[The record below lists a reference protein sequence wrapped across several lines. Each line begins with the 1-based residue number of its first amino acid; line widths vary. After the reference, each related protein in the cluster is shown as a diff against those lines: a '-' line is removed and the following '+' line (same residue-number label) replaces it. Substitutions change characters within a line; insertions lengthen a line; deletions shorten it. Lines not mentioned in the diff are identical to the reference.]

1 MIDQQF
7 LLPRSLREQYYRE
20 GYWRA
25 EDLWTSFAAMAASRA
40 AATALVD
47 GDRRISFADLQRNAE
62 RFGQAL
68 RSSGVSPGD
77 VVVVHGRHC
86 IESSIAIL
94 GCAHAGTVVAL
105 LPHMFSTE
113 QIRAIL
119 DNSKARVLVALGEP
133 AEVLRALEAG
143 RGCLLAAFVAADSA
157 ATHDAFEKSWS
168 RFLALGDSLNSPH
181 QPSGPED
188 LALLMFSSGTTGEPK
203 GVMHSANT
211 IRFAVETY
219 ARYQSIEP
227 SDISLVVT
235 AFGFIGSSV
244 LGTHLTYL
252 RGCCTILQRSWSAEE
267 TLALIE
273 KHGVTHFLLMPT
285 HAADLLA
292 CPRLERTNC
301 ASVSRGVVAG
311 INEAQRLASRVR
323 LCVRPYPMYGMS
335 ESPAHVTGGTA
346 DELEQLR
353 TTEGKPLPGTELLI
367 CDDEDRPLPP
377 GTQGNILV
385 RGPNRFLGYY
395 HNEALNRSALTADGF
410 FRTGDVGF
418 VDAAGFMT
426 FVTRSKD
433 IVRRGGVTIT
443 PADIEAVLRPHPRI
457 ADVAVI
463 GLPDQRLGE
472 RACACV
478 ITRDGQDI
486 SLQELTDFLQAKAFA
501 RYLWPES
508 VVTCESFPRTPSLK
522 VQKNELRKQ
531 VLARAERKLTQP
543 TFTSRPVPKFPI
555 RRSSLE

>member
-1 MIDQQF
+1 MTDERF
-7 LLPRSLREQYYRE
+7 LVPHSLREQYYRE
-20 GYWRA
+20 GYWRD
-25 EDLWTSFAAMAASRA
+25 EDLWTSFATIAKSRA
-40 AATALVD
+40 VATALVD
-47 GDRRISFADLQRNAE
+47 GDRRITFADLRRDAE
-62 RFGQAL
+62 RFGQSL
-68 RSSGVSPGD
+68 RSIGVGAGD

-94 GCAHAGTVVAL
+94 GCAHAGAVVAL

-119 DNSKARVLVALGEP
+119 DNSNARVVVALGES
-133 AEVLRALEAG
+133 AEVARAAEAV
-143 RGCLLAAFVAADSA
+143 RGWPLAAFIVADYA
-157 ATHDAFEKSWS
+157 ATGEVLAKTWS
-168 RFLALGDSLNSPH
+168 RFLTSADSLTSPH
-181 QPSGPED
+181 HPSAPDD

-219 ARYQSIEP
+219 ARYQSVDS

-244 LGTHLTYL
+244 LGTYLTYL
-252 RGCCTILQRSWSAEE
+252 RGCCTILQRSWNADE

-301 ASVSRGVVAG
+301 SSVSRGVVAG
-311 INEAQRLASRVR
+311 INEAQRLASRAR
-323 LCVRPYPMYGMS
+323 LCARPYPMYGMS
-335 ESPAHVTGGTA
+335 ESPGHVTGGTA
-346 DELEQLR
+346 DDIEHLR

-367 CDDEDRPLPP
+367 CDDDDRPLPP
-377 GTQGNILV
+377 GTHGNILV

-395 HNEALNRSALTADGF
+395 RNEALNRTSLTADGF

-418 VDAAGFMT
+418 LDAAGFMT

-433 IVRRGGVTIT
+433 IIRRGGVTIT
-443 PADIEAVLRPHPRI
+443 PADIEVALRQHPRI
-457 ADVAVI
+457 LDVAVI

-478 ITRDGQDI
+478 ITRDSQDI

-522 VQKNELRKQ
+522 VQKNELRKR
-531 VLARAERKLTQP
+531 VLARTQKLTP
-543 TFTSRPVPKFPI
+543 P
-555 RRSSLE
+555 

>member
-1 MIDQQF
+1 MTDEQF
-7 LLPRSLREQYYRE
+7 LLPHLLREQYYHR

-25 EDLWTSFAAMAASRA
+25 EDLWTSFAVIAASRA

-47 GDRRISFADLQRNAE
+47 GDRHITFADLRRDAE

-68 RSSGVSPGD
+68 RSSGVSRGD
-77 VVVVHGRHC
+77 VVAVHGRHC

-94 GCAHAGTVVAL
+94 GCAHAGAVVAL

-119 DNSKARVLVALGEP
+119 DNSKARVLVALGES

-143 RGCLLAAFVAADSA
+143 RGWPLAAFVAADSV
-157 ATHDAFEKSWS
+157 ATHDAFEKTWS
-168 RFLALGDSLNSPH
+168 RFLASGDSLSSPH
-181 QPSGPED
+181 QPGGPDD

-211 IRFAVETY
+211 IRFAVESY

-227 SDISLVVT
+227 SDVSLVVT

-244 LGTHLTYL
+244 LGTYLTYL
-252 RGCCTILQRSWSAEE
+252 RGCCTILQRAWNADE

-273 KHGVTHFLLMPT
+273 KHCVTHFLLMPT

-301 ASVSRGVVAG
+301 SSVSRGVVAG
-311 INEAQRLASRVR
+311 INEAQRLASRAR
-323 LCVRPYPMYGMS
+323 LCARPYPMYGMS
-335 ESPAHVTGGTA
+335 ESPGHVTGGTA
-346 DELEQLR
+346 DDLEHLR
-353 TTEGKPLPGTELLI
+353 TAEGKPLPGTELLI
-367 CDDEDRPLPP
+367 CDDDDRPLPP
-377 GTQGNILV
+377 GSHGNILV

-395 HNEALNRSALTADGF
+395 RNEALNRTSLTAEGF
-410 FRTGDVGF
+410 FRTGDMGF
-418 VDAAGFMT
+418 VDVAGFMT

-433 IVRRGGVTIT
+433 IIRRGGVTIT
-443 PADIEAVLRPHPRI
+443 PADIETALRPFPRI
-457 ADVAVI
+457 SDVAVI

-478 ITRDGQDI
+478 ITRDGRDI

-531 VLARAERKLTQP
+531 VLARTQNA
-543 TFTSRPVPKFPI
+543 S
-555 RRSSLE
+555 

>member
-1 MIDQQF
+1 MTDEQF
-7 LLPRSLREQYYRE
+7 LLPHALREQYYRK

-25 EDLWTSFAAMAASRA
+25 EDLWTSFAAIATSRA

-47 GDRRISFADLQRNAE
+47 GDRCITFADLRRDAE

-68 RSSGVSPGD
+68 RSSGVGSGD

-94 GCAHAGTVVAL
+94 GCAHAGAVVAL

-119 DNSKARVLVALGEP
+119 DNSRARVLVALGEA
-133 AEVLRALEAG
+133 AEVLRALEGG
-143 RGCLLAAFVAADSA
+143 RNLPLAAFVVADSA
-157 ATHDAFEKSWS
+157 ATNDALEKTWS
-168 RFLALGDSLNSPH
+168 RFLALGDTLTSPH
-181 QPSGPED
+181 QPMGPDD
-188 LALLMFSSGTTGEPK
+188 LALLTFSSGTTGEPK

-211 IRFAVETY
+211 IRFAVDTY

-244 LGTHLTYL
+244 LGTYLTYL
-252 RGCCTILQRSWSAEE
+252 RGCCTILQRSWNADA

-273 KHGVTHFLLMPT
+273 KHRVSHFLLMPT

-292 CPRLERTNC
+292 CPRLEQTNC
-301 ASVSRGVVAG
+301 SSVSRGVVAG
-311 INEAQRLASRVR
+311 INEAQRLASRAR
-323 LCVRPYPMYGMS
+323 LCARPYPMYGMS

-346 DELEQLR
+346 DDLDHLR

-377 GTQGNILV
+377 GTHGNILV

-395 HNEALNRSALTADGF
+395 RSNALNRASLTADGF

-418 VDAAGFMT
+418 VDANGFMT

-433 IVRRGGVTIT
+433 IIRRGGVTIS
-443 PADIEAVLRPHPRI
+443 PADIEAALTQHSRVS
-457 ADVAVI
+457 DVAVI
-463 GLPDQRLGE
+463 GLPDSRLGE

-486 SLQELTDFLQAKAFA
+486 SLQDLTNFLEKKAFP

-508 VVTCESFPRTPSLK
+508 VVTCETFPRTPSLK

-531 VLARAERKLTQP
+531 VLARGQGA
-543 TFTSRPVPKFPI
+543 S
-555 RRSSLE
+555 